1 MDEKKIFV
9 KINKKMV
16 KCSNGTDDCR
26 SFKIVGAGIPFSG
39 GRYVAK
45 TAGTAAKRAGSKL
58 YSKVNN
64 DSNFAK
70 FQNKNSIKFI
80 LQETTKGAGKKT
92 KAFEVFRT
100 KLNKPVV
107 VKIKGQEI
115 VYKYKYDVRQLKAS
129 VDDVMKE
136 MM

>member
-1 MDEKKIFV
+1 
-9 KINKKMV
+9 MV
-16 KCSNGTDDCR
+16 KCSNGTEECR
-26 SFKIVGAGIPFSG
+26 SFKVVGAGIPSTG
-39 GRYVAK
+39 GRYIAK
-45 TAGTAAKRAGSKL
+45 TFGVAAKRAGSKL
-58 YSKVNN
+58 YSKINN
-64 DSNFAK
+64 NAEFAK

-100 KLNKPVV
+100 KLDKPVV

-115 VYKYKYDVRQLKAS
+115 LYKYKYNVKQLKSS
-129 VDDVMKE
+129 VEEVMQE